1 MDWLA
6 QVLQRPPIEWVDLL
20 DIAIVAV
27 LVYEVL
33 VLIKGTRAMQ
43 IALSGGFI
51 IALYFLSEWLGL
63 ETVNWL
69 IRNMA
74 VYGVFAIIVLL
85 QTDIRRALAHF
96 GRAPLFRYL
105 DRSTNL
111 DEAIEELVISVANLS
126 ARKIGALIAIER
138 RIGLRNY
145 IEGGIPLDATISYD
159 LLASIFQVA
168 SPLHDGAVI
177 VQGDRIAAAACFLPL
192 SVNPEGIA
200 RARHPPPGRD
210 RLDRGERLRGDRRLR
225 GVGRDLAGARWRAR
239 ARAYAGHAAGQ
250 AARAARAATPGAGA
264 RRRWGRRELGRLMAF
279 NPFRRLGL
287 KVVSVVLAALIWLVV
302 SGEQIV
308 ERGFRIPLEFS
319 NLPSGLELAT
329 DAPTVVDVRV
339 RGSSG
344 ALSRLTPGEL
354 VAILDLRQ
362 AKAGQ
367 RLFHMTGGDV
377 RAPFGI
383 DVVLVTPSSLAITFE
398 PSASKQVTVSPV
410 VEGQPAAGSKCVG

>member
-96 GRAPLFRYL
+96 GRAPLFRYF
-105 DRSTNL
+105 DRTTNL
-111 DEAIEELVISVANLS
+111 DEAVEELVISVANLS

-192 SVNPEGIA
+192 SVNPKVSRELGTRHRAAIGLTEENDAAVIVVSEESGVISLALDGGLERGLTPDTLRVKLRALLGI
-200 RARHPPPGRD
+200 
-210 RLDRGERLRGDRRLR
+210 RRR
-225 GVGRDLAGARWRAR
+225 ERAR
-239 ARAYAGHAAGQ
+239 AAAG
-250 AARAARAATPGAGA
+250 
-264 RRRWGRRELGRLMAF
+264 
-279 NPFRRLGL
+279 
-287 KVVSVVLAALIWLVV
+287 
-302 SGEQIV
+302 
-308 ERGFRIPLEFS
+308 
-319 NLPSGLELAT
+319 
-329 DAPTVVDVRV
+329 
-339 RGSSG
+339 
-344 ALSRLTPGEL
+344 
-354 VAILDLRQ
+354 
-362 AKAGQ
+362 
-367 RLFHMTGGDV
+367 
-377 RAPFGI
+377 
-383 DVVLVTPSSLAITFE
+383 
-398 PSASKQVTVSPV
+398 
-410 VEGQPAAGSKCVG
+410 AAGSSVA

>member
-43 IALSGGFI
+43 IAFSGGFI

-111 DEAIEELVISVANLS
+111 DEAIEELVISVANLAS
-126 ARKIGALIAIER
+126 RKIGALIVIER

-159 LLASIFQVA
+159 LLASIFQIA

-192 SVNPEGIA
+192 SVNPKVSRELGTRH
-200 RARHPPPGRD
+200 RAAIGLTEENDAGVIVVSEESGVISLALDGGLERGLTPD
-210 RLDRGERLRGDRRLR
+210 TLRLKLRALLGLRRR
-225 GVGRDLAGARWRAR
+225 ERAR
-239 ARAYAGHAAGQ
+239 AAAG
-250 AARAARAATPGAGA
+250 
-264 RRRWGRRELGRLMAF
+264 
-279 NPFRRLGL
+279 
-287 KVVSVVLAALIWLVV
+287 
-302 SGEQIV
+302 
-308 ERGFRIPLEFS
+308 
-319 NLPSGLELAT
+319 
-329 DAPTVVDVRV
+329 
-339 RGSSG
+339 
-344 ALSRLTPGEL
+344 
-354 VAILDLRQ
+354 
-362 AKAGQ
+362 
-367 RLFHMTGGDV
+367 
-377 RAPFGI
+377 
-383 DVVLVTPSSLAITFE
+383 
-398 PSASKQVTVSPV
+398 
-410 VEGQPAAGSKCVG
+410 AAGSSTA

>member
-1 MDWLA
+1 MDWLAQVA

-105 DRSTNL
+105 DRTTNL
-111 DEAIEELVISVANLS
+111 DEAVEELVISVANLS

-192 SVNPEGIA
+192 SVNPKVSRELGTRH
-200 RARHPPPGRD
+200 RAAIGLTEEND
-210 RLDRGERLRGDRRLR
+210 AAVIVVSEESGVISLALDGGLERGLTPDTLRVKLRALLGLRRR
-225 GVGRDLAGARWRAR
+225 EP
-239 ARAYAGHAAGQ
+239 
-250 AARAARAATPGAGA
+250 ARAAAG
-264 RRRWGRRELGRLMAF
+264 
-279 NPFRRLGL
+279 
-287 KVVSVVLAALIWLVV
+287 
-302 SGEQIV
+302 
-308 ERGFRIPLEFS
+308 
-319 NLPSGLELAT
+319 
-329 DAPTVVDVRV
+329 
-339 RGSSG
+339 
-344 ALSRLTPGEL
+344 
-354 VAILDLRQ
+354 
-362 AKAGQ
+362 
-367 RLFHMTGGDV
+367 
-377 RAPFGI
+377 
-383 DVVLVTPSSLAITFE
+383 
-398 PSASKQVTVSPV
+398 
-410 VEGQPAAGSKCVG
+410 AAGSSVA